1 MRLCGAIETA
11 KAMNRTI
18 IQLAENV
25 YWKDERIIGVTEND
39 CQSFSDLQAQ
49 NKNSGYK
56 TELLRKIWPEPNPVP
71 SPLIWA
77 ASQARKTVNQQ
88 I

>member
-11 KAMNRTI
+11 KAINRTT

-25 YWKDERIIGVTEND
+25 YWKDERIIRATEND

-56 TELLRKIWPEPNPVP
+56 TELLQKI
-71 SPLIWA
+71 
-77 ASQARKTVNQQ
+77 
-88 I
+88 

>member
-1 MRLCGAIETA
+1 VRLKQLKRLTELLIR
-11 KAMNRTI
+11 RT
-18 IQLAENV
+18 ENV
-25 YWKDERIIGVTEND
+25 YWKDERIMGAPENN

-49 NKNSGYK
+49 NKNLGYK
-56 TELLRKIWPEPNPVP
+56 IELLQNIFAESNSVP
-71 SPLIWA
+71 RLLIWA